1 MFPSYRN
8 QSVHILTK
16 LRCIFTGKTNLQ
28 TNSCHKE
35 CTPSA
40 RKLHVS
46 NVKAFKQQLR
56 IYGCNLFAE
65 VNTRDITTGD
75 KLPRDKIENL
85 LNADSIGNGKYFSFV
100 TERLVKG
107 TKGFLNQLRNCKL
120 PLALKVKRKPLRQ
133 YQ

>member
-1 MFPSYRN
+1 MVRRN
-8 QSVHILTK
+8 ARQVHTQLVLAQIKKVNDWVQTVHILTK

-75 KLPRDKIENL
+75 KLL
-85 LNADSIGNGKYFSFV
+85 GIGNPD
-100 TERLVKG
+100 G
-107 TKGFLNQLRNCKL
+107 TR
-120 PLALKVKRKPLRQ
+120 R
-133 YQ
+133 